1 MSASQFLNVIP
12 MRRWTASVLVCALCS
27 GIALQVGLAGTENI
41 EVSLEALGEA
51 LFTDANLSWS
61 RTQSCASCHDPA
73 FGFADPRSGPA
84 GRAVSLGGD
93 GVSVGTRNTP
103 SVAYAAFS
111 PVFHRDAKGNFSG
124 GQFLDGRAATLEDQA
139 GQPMLNPVEMAM
151 PDEASVV
158 ARIKEKPAYIA
169 AFKKHFGTDIFNDD
183 SRAFAALSK
192 AIAAFERSPAVSPF
206 DSKYDRSLRGEYKMT
221 AQEELGRVLFFSTQF
236 TNCHLCHQLEPP
248 GSARETFTNYSFHNI
263 GTPGNPALVAMGQ
276 TGPDR
281 GLREHSDIMDR
292 AQEGRFK
299 VPSLRNVAV
308 TGPYMHNG
316 VFQDLRTTILFYNKY
331 NSTAAARQIDPE
343 TGKPWAAPQVPG
355 TLSLKE
361 LQSGPALDDRRIDA
375 LVAFLKTLTDQRYEH
390 LLAP

>member
-1 MSASQFLNVIP
+1 MNVIP
-12 MRRWTASVLVCALCS
+12 MRRLTVLVMAFALCS
-27 GIALQVGLAGTENI
+27 GIAFQAGLAASDNI
-41 EVSLEALGEA
+41 EVSLEALGET
-51 LFTDANLSWS
+51 LFMDANLSWS

-73 FGFADPRSGPA
+73 FGFADPRTGPA
-84 GRAVSLGGD
+84 GKAVSVGGD

-103 SVAYAAFS
+103 SIAYAAFS
-111 PVFHRDAKGNFSG
+111 PAFHRDAKGNFIG

-151 PDEASVV
+151 PDQASVIV
-158 ARIKEKPAYIA
+158 RVKEKPRYIA
-169 AFKKHFGTDIFNDD
+169 AFRKHFGTDVFDD
-183 SRAFAALSK
+183 DARVFAALSK

-236 TNCHLCHQLEPP
+236 TNCHLCHQLETSGNP
-248 GSARETFTNYSFHNI
+248 RETFSNYSFHNI
-263 GTPGNPALVAMGQ
+263 GTPANPALIAQGQ
-276 TGPDR
+276 AGPDR
-281 GLREHSDIMDR
+281 GLRERSDITDR

-331 NSTAAARQIDPE
+331 NSTAAARQVDPE
-343 TGKPWAAPQVPG
+343 TGKPWAAPQVPE

-375 LVAFLKTLTDQRYEH
+375 LVAFLKTLTDRRYEH
-390 LLAP
+390 LVAP